1 LTGIFEEEMLSLEA
15 MLQPLDAEA
24 LILDHTPGPNPDRH
38 LQTLTLAG
46 AIGRITAQAV
56 TSALD
61 FPHWDNS
68 AMDGYAVRYGDA
80 IAGAVLNVTLEIPA
94 GKAPEGTLGPNQA
107 ARIFTGAMLPEGADT
122 IVMQEHTERLDGQ
135 VKIVTAP
142 ETQGMFVRS
151 QGSYCREGDQILG
164 SGVRL
169 GGAELAVLAAA
180 QVAEVAVWQAPR
192 VGVFSTGDE
201 LVGVDA
207 MLQPGQIVDSN
218 RLALVGILQQMGLQV
233 MDFGVVPDQLDRLRE
248 TMKGAIASCD
258 IVISSGGV
266 SVGDYDYVEGLLG
279 ELGGE
284 VLVRSVAVK
293 PGKPL
298 TVAKF
303 GQCLYFGLPGNPVSA
318 MVTFWRFVRPALLK
332 RSGLRANLHLP
343 RVWGE
348 TTKGLKGD
356 RQRETYLWGQHVW
369 TEQGLVFT
377 PAGGSHSSGNLINLA
392 GTTAL
397 GIVPVGMDLGE
408 GDRLEVLVLNG

>member
-1 LTGIFEEEMLSLEA
+1 
-15 MLQPLDAEA
+15 MLQPQDADR
-24 LILDHTPGPNPDRH
+24 LILTATPGPKADRDVAH
-38 LQTLTLAG
+38 IPLAR
-46 AIGRITAQAV
+46 AMGRITAQPI
-56 TSALD
+56 TSQLD

-68 AMDGYAVRYGDA
+68 AMDGYAVRCVDA
-80 IAGAVLNVTLEIPA
+80 IADATLEVALEIPA

-122 IVMQEHTERLDGQ
+122 IVMQEHTERLEGQ
-135 VKIVTAP
+135 VKILTAP

-151 QGSYCREGDQILG
+151 QGSYCRQGDQILG

-207 MLQPGQIVDSN
+207 ILQPGQIVDSN
-218 RLALVGILQQMGLQV
+218 RIGLVGILQQMGLQV

-303 GQCLYFGLPGNPVSA
+303 DQCLYFGLPGNPVSA
-318 MVTFWRFVRPALLK
+318 LVTFWRFVRPALLK
-332 RSGLRANLHLP
+332 RSGLQANLHLP
-343 RVWGE
+343 RVWG
-348 TTKGLKGD
+348 TTTVGLKGD
-356 RQRETYLWGQHVW
+356 RHRETYLWGQHVW
-369 TEQGLVFT
+369 TQQGLVFT

-392 GTTAL
+392 GTTAF
-397 GIVPVGMDLGE
+397 GIVPVGKDLGE
-408 GDRLEVLVLNG
+408 GDRLEVLVLGG

>member
-1 LTGIFEEEMLSLEA
+1 LTGIFEEEMLPIKA
-15 MLQPLDAEA
+15 MLKPLDAET
-24 LILDHTPGPNPDRH
+24 LILDHTPTPQGDRN
-38 LQTLTLAG
+38 LQTLTLSG

-56 TSALD
+56 TSQLD

-68 AMDGYAVRYGDA
+68 AMDGYAVQYGDA

-94 GKAPEGTLGPNQA
+94 GRAPEGALGPNQA

-151 QGSYCREGDQILG
+151 QGSYCRQGDQILG

-218 RLALVGILQQMGLQV
+218 RIALVGILQQMGLQV

-248 TMKGAIASCD
+248 TIKGAIVSCD

-303 GQCLYFGLPGNPVSA
+303 DQCLYFGLPGNPVSA
-318 MVTFWRFVRPALLK
+318 LVTFWRFVRPALLK
-332 RSGLRANLHLP
+332 RSGLQANLHLP
-343 RVWGE
+343 RVWGN
-348 TTKGLKGD
+348 TTAGLKGD

>member
-1 LTGIFEEEMLSLEA
+1 LTGIFEEEMLPIKA
-15 MLQPLDAEA
+15 MLKPLDAET
-24 LILDHTPGPNPDRH
+24 LILDHTPIPQGDRN
-38 LQTLTLAG
+38 LQTLPLAG
-46 AIGRITAQAV
+46 ALGRITAQVV
-56 TSALD
+56 TSGLD

-68 AMDGYAVRYGDA
+68 AMDGYAVRYGEA
-80 IAGAVLNVTLEIPA
+80 IAGATLEITFEIPA
-94 GKAPEGTLGPNQA
+94 GKAPEGALGPNQA

-122 IVMQEHTERLDGQ
+122 IVMQEHTERLGGQ
-135 VKIVTAP
+135 VTIVTAP

-151 QGSYCREGDQILG
+151 QGSYCHQGDQILG

-180 QVAEVAVWQAPR
+180 QVAEVVVWQAPR

-207 MLQPGQIVDSN
+207 MLKPGQIVDSN

-233 MDFGVVPDQLDRLRE
+233 MDFGVVPDQIDRLRE
-248 TMKGAIASCD
+248 TIKGAIASCD

-279 ELGGE
+279 ALGGE

-303 GQCLYFGLPGNPVSA
+303 DQCLYFGLPGNPVSA
-318 MVTFWRFVRPALLK
+318 LVTFWRFVRPALLK
-332 RSGLRANLHLP
+332 RSGLQANLHLP

-348 TTKGLKGD
+348 TTVGLKGD
-356 RQRETYLWGQHVW
+356 PKRETYLWGQHVW
-369 TEQGLVFT
+369 TQQGLVFT

-397 GIVPVGMDLGE
+397 GIIPVGMDLGE